1 MSIGYNNRFMS
12 NQIKDIIYYF
22 FHHRISGRTADK
34 VYHRMLTT
42 EGSKETEEVF
52 SRIWRELDDATCPP
66 EEVEQAWRRVEA
78 GISAPKV
85 RRWQWARMAAMWLVP
100 LSLLCSTVYFYYQ
113 SVGKSAETAAVE
125 PMTYYQRYAAVGTR
139 ECVTLP
145 DRSVVWLNAG
155 SILIYPSD
163 FSSNR
168 QVYLVGEGFFEVQ
181 KDVNR
186 PFIVS
191 TSCLSL
197 KVLGT
202 TFNVSAYPE
211 SSQMKATLETG
222 CLNVKVLSSREEYIL
237 YPNDQLVY
245 TPSTCTTQR
254 LRVKASDYSEW
265 RMGGLFFNDVP
276 FDDVLEV
283 LERTYGVKMYLQASA
298 YKGQKIRV
306 RFNRDETLDNVL
318 RIVRQ
323 LVPGI
328 NYTVSGNVVYW
339 R

>member
-1 MSIGYNNRFMS
+1 MS
-12 NQIKDIIYYF
+12 NQIRDIIYYF

-42 EGSKETEEVF
+42 EGSKETEEAF
-52 SRIWRELDDATCPP
+52 SRIWRELDDVTYPP
-66 EEVEQAWRRVEA
+66 EEMERAWQRVEA
-78 GISAPKV
+78 GITSRTV
-85 RRWQWARMAAMWLVP
+85 RRCQWVRMVAMWFIP
-100 LSLLCSTVYFYYQ
+100 LSLLCSTVYFYCQ
-113 SVGKSAETAAVE
+113 SVGKSSDTAVADPVV
-125 PMTYYQRYAAVGTR
+125 YCQRYAAVGTR
-139 ECVTLP
+139 AGVTLP
-145 DRSVVWLNAG
+145 DQSIVWLNAG
-155 SILIYPSD
+155 SLLIYPSD
-163 FSSNR
+163 FCSSR

-191 TSCLSL
+191 TGCLSL

-202 TFNVSAYPE
+202 TINVSAYPE
-211 SSQMKATLETG
+211 SSQIKATLETG
-222 CLNVKVLSSREEYIL
+222 CLNVKVLSSQEEYIL
-237 YPNDQLVY
+237 YANEQLVY
-245 TPSTCTTQR
+245 TPSTCTAQR

-276 FDDVLEV
+276 FGDVLEV
-283 LERTYGVKMYLQASA
+283 LERTYGIKMYLQASA

-318 RIVRQ
+318 RIVRR

-328 NYTVSGNVVYW
+328 NYTVSEHVIYW